1 MFMEIGQYLN
11 QRLQE
16 LGIQHIL
23 VCQVILISPI

>member
-16 LGIQHIL
+16 LEFSIFL
-23 VCQVILISPI
+23 VCQVTLISPI

>member
-16 LGIQHIL
+16 LEFSIFL
-23 VCQVILISPI
+23 VYQVTLISPI